1 MRNNDSTQ
9 SGMVE
14 ALVVSVTVAA
24 VLLYV
29 VWQLAG
35 SRVVPENRELQEQV
49 TFLSGELL
57 TLKNRIEQ
65 AKARLIVLE
74 QEAEVLRQANRLLQE
89 HESNRQAEMGSL
101 QSELDFFRRLAGT
114 GGAQSGLDIYRVD
127 INPTGSDRV
136 FQYIL
141 TLTQNIR
148 RASIISGEARIE
160 IEGTLDDQ
168 PITLGWP
175 QISDPETAV
184 PAFRFK
190 YFQQLEGYLVLPEEF
205 SPTRLLVTLESGG
218 KPRPTVRGYDWNELQ
233 NH

>member
-1 MRNNDSTQ
+1 
-9 SGMVE
+9 MVE
-14 ALVVSVTVAA
+14 ALVVTVTVAA

-35 SRVVPENRELQEQV
+35 ARVVPENRELQEQV

-74 QEAEVLRQANRLLQE
+74 QEAEVLRQANQLLQE

-184 PAFRFK
+184 PTFRFK
-190 YFQQLEGYLVLPEEF
+190 YFQQLEGYLVLPEKF

-218 KPRPTVRGYDWNELQ
+218 KPRPTVRSYDWNELQ